1 METITNEMESN
12 MTNRVIELLNDIK
25 VLIKDKTVDRW
36 ININEV
42 STYTS
47 VSSSTIRRAVK
58 RGKLKASQSTGK
70 LLFKLSNVDR
80 WLNETYKG

>member
-42 STYTS
+42 SRYTS

>member
-1 METITNEMESN
+1 
-12 MTNRVIELLNDIK
+12 MTDRVIELLNDIK

-42 STYTS
+42 SRYTS

-58 RGKLKASQSTGK
+58 KGKLKASQSTGK

>member
-42 STYTS
+42 SRYTS

-58 RGKLKASQSTGK
+58 KGKLKASQSTGK